1 MARTRVA
8 EAAVSVRDQLSGALS
23 RVGRKGRKAAPSEPT
38 KMQASTRGRP
48 RLEPMTVDRQWF
60 VDQLKRRKLSQSEL
74 ARLLHK
80 DSSTITHILTGAH
93 RIKLDDAVTVAGIL
107 RTDIATVLR
116 KLGYDVQSH
125 TATIRGAV
133 KDSGQITAITP
144 RAGSALSVTV
154 PPAATSALL
163 CEARSGPMAA
173 YDGALFL
180 YAEAEG
186 PGSHFPPDALGR
198 LCIVE
203 AADQVVPLLGTLSR
217 GPARTSTYTLH
228 PLGGG
233 DPLALKDI
241 YRAMPVLA
249 IHFG

>member
-8 EAAVSVRDQLSGALS
+8 ETVREQVAGVVS
-23 RVGRKGRKAAPSEPT
+23 RVRRSTRRGTQPEP
-38 KMQASTRGRP
+38 KEMQAQRGRP
-48 RLEPMTVDRQWF
+48 RLEPLSVDRQWF
-60 VDQLKRRKLSQSEL
+60 VEQLRRRKLSQSEL

-93 RIKLDDAVTVAGIL
+93 RIKLDDAVSVAGIL

-116 KLGYDVQSH
+116 KLGYDVSSH
-125 TATIRGAV
+125 NATIRGAV
-133 KDSGQITAITP
+133 KGNGQITAISP
-144 RAGSALSVTV
+144 RSGSAMSVTV
-154 PPAATSALL
+154 PPAATSALI
-163 CEARSGPMAA
+163 CEARTDPMAA
-173 YDGALFL
+173 YDGAVFL

-186 PGSHFPPDALGR
+186 PGSYVPPDAIGR

-203 AADQVVPLLGTLSR
+203 AADQVVPLLGVLSK
-217 GPARTSTYTLH
+217 GPARTSPFTLH

-233 DPLALKDI
+233 DAIPLRDI

-249 IHFG
+249 IHFA